1 MGQAAYALQNRFAP
15 LTTVLTDGI
24 NLGLTTM
31 LSSYYL
37 IFFAFQIGPVARAKT
52 ALPTKAYAPHVAHGV

>member
-31 LSSYYL
+31 VDGSPGLTMSL
-37 IFFAFQIGPVARAKT
+37 LA
-52 ALPTKAYAPHVAHGV
+52 